1 MLPSIC
7 EQTALPT
14 RQALSQQKCCT
25 DMKKTKAQAKISK
38 VMKEFG
44 AGKLTSNKKVVK
56 DPKQAMAIALSQA
69 GKAKKK

>member
-1 MLPSIC
+1 
-7 EQTALPT
+7 
-14 RQALSQQKCCT
+14 
-25 DMKKTKAQAKISK
+25 MKKTARQEKIGK

>member
-7 EQTALPT
+7 EQTALLTPLE
-14 RQALSQQKCCT
+14 LSQQKCCI

-56 DPKQAMAIALSQA
+56 DPKQAMAIALSEA